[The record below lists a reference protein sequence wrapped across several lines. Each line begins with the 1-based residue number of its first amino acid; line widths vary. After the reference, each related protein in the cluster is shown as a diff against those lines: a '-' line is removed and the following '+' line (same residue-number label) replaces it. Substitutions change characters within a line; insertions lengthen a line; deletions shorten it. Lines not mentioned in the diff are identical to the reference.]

1 MRCPERRMPIYS
13 DKNRLSM
20 NAFGGFGDHF
30 DRERGPHRGFESAD
44 VRGKVLCEGDGFRS
58 E

>member
-13 DKNRLSM
+13 GKNRLSM

-30 DRERGPHRGFESAD
+30 DCERGPHRGFEAAD